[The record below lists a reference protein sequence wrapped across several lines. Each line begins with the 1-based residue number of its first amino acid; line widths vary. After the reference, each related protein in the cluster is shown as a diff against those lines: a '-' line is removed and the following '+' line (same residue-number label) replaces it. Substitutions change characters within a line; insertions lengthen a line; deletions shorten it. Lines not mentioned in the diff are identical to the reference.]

1 MLATMRCE
9 DGIIWLR
16 MSDEVTKISML
27 RDEVLA
33 LSAIVFSLVHI
44 FTIGWN

>member
-1 MLATMRCE
+1 
-9 DGIIWLR
+9 
-16 MSDEVTKISML
+16 MSYKVTKTSML

-44 FTIGWN
+44 FTIGWSQYVKINFTE